1 MKQLPTFLA
10 LIFSYM
16 LCGAQATTL
25 VVDNQTP
32 GWLSSKINYGDQQT
46 VENLTVTG
54 YIDGTDLDFIRSLNL
69 NRNLRGC
76 IDLKD
81 VNIVKGGVMT
91 NYPKT
96 VEKDN
101 VLPYQI
107 FANLKSLRKL
117 IFPLTATCKQWCL
130 AETPCDTVII
140 TNPNIKELDL
150 TNYIYDTRNSKI
162 KFVHI
167 PDGVESI
174 PSAPDNGYGM
184 GIRFPSSL
192 YSITCY
198 GGMKNVRIFAEMT
211 NPLAII
217 SEFEI
222 YYRDS
227 HGEHRSKRPAISN
240 SIIYVPRGTLEE
252 YQKSALNNNQIVE
265 YYDLESLTTTPEVII
280 YVGDNYQTELQALPN
295 DDLVSYYVYSSNNE
309 SVAQIDAD
317 GKIIAN
323 DFGEAQIT
331 IVPHM
336 VSHYSKGKSA
346 SCNVKVFSHVSDI
359 SLPINMKIGLNK
371 SEKLNP
377 VLYPIGKTF
386 SKIAWGSDNPEIASV
401 DSEGN
406 VTGKAYGECT
416 ISATALDGGFKAE
429 CRIEVVQFAEEI
441 VISQKTLKL
450 RAGETTILNASVLPT
465 NSYNKAVTW
474 QSSDKSI
481 ATVDNNGTVKA
492 ISGGEAKI
500 TVTSVENPEIKD
512 VCTVTVIQPVTDI
525 ALNKSALELTE
536 DESEQLIATVLPE
549 NATNKSVNWTSSDI
563 SVAMVSPDG
572 TVYAVKPGQATIMA
586 TSEDGGFV
594 ALCKVT
600 VKAKIIV
607 AESLALSITNADM
620 TVGETMQL
628 SATVLPENTTNKNIR
643 WSSTNSNI
651 ATVTETGLVSALK
664 EGNAQIIASTTDGT
678 NLSAICEISVNKSFV
693 PVSLI
698 SIAPSSVKL
707 AVGESFNLDVQI
719 EPADAT
725 NKSINWSSTNSSV
738 ASVNTAGQLTANG
751 KGNAIIIASTQDGTN
766 ISATCSVTVDVNSG
780 INDILNDS
788 DTYVRIYTL
797 QGILIF
803 EGEYAKS
810 NLKTG
815 AYIFNIGNQYFKYL
829 IK

>member
-1 MKQLPTFLA
+1 M
-10 LIFSYM
+10 
-16 LCGAQATTL
+16 
-25 VVDNQTP
+25 
-32 GWLSSKINYGDQQT
+32 
-46 VENLTVTG
+46 
-54 YIDGTDLDFIRSLNL
+54 
-69 NRNLRGC
+69 
-76 IDLKD
+76 
-81 VNIVKGGVMT
+81 
-91 NYPKT
+91 
-96 VEKDN
+96 
-101 VLPYQI
+101 
-107 FANLKSLRKL
+107 
-117 IFPLTATCKQWCL
+117 
-130 AETPCDTVII
+130 
-140 TNPNIKELDL
+140 
-150 TNYIYDTRNSKI
+150 
-162 KFVHI
+162 
-167 PDGVESI
+167 
-174 PSAPDNGYGM
+174 
-184 GIRFPSSL
+184 
-192 YSITCY
+192 
-198 GGMKNVRIFAEMT
+198 
-211 NPLAII
+211 
-217 SEFEI
+217 
-222 YYRDS
+222 
-227 HGEHRSKRPAISN
+227 
-240 SIIYVPRGTLEE
+240 
-252 YQKSALNNNQIVE
+252 
-265 YYDLESLTTTPEVII
+265 
-280 YVGDNYQTELQALPN
+280 
-295 DDLVSYYVYSSNNE
+295 
-309 SVAQIDAD
+309 
-317 GKIIAN
+317 
-323 DFGEAQIT
+323 
-331 IVPHM
+331 
-336 VSHYSKGKSA
+336 
-346 SCNVKVFSHVSDI
+346 
-359 SLPINMKIGLNK
+359 
-371 SEKLNP
+371 
-377 VLYPIGKTF
+377 
-386 SKIAWGSDNPEIASV
+386 
-401 DSEGN
+401 
-406 VTGKAYGECT
+406 
-416 ISATALDGGFKAE
+416 
-429 CRIEVVQFAEEI
+429 
-441 VISQKTLKL
+441 
-450 RAGETTILNASVLPT
+450 
-465 NSYNKAVTW
+465 
-474 QSSDKSI
+474 
-481 ATVDNNGTVKA
+481 
-492 ISGGEAKI
+492 
-500 TVTSVENPEIKD
+500 
-512 VCTVTVIQPVTDI
+512 
-525 ALNKSALELTE
+525 
-536 DESEQLIATVLPE
+536 
-549 NATNKSVNWTSSDI
+549 
-563 SVAMVSPDG
+563 AMVSPDG

>member
-1 MKQLPTFLA
+1 MKQLLTFLA

-16 LCGAQATTL
+16 LCGAQAATI
-25 VVDNQTP
+25 VIDNQTP
-32 GWLSSKINYGDQQT
+32 GWLSSKINYTDQQT

-54 YIDGTDLDFIRSLNL
+54 YINKADLTFIGSLMEKQKL
-69 NRNLRGC
+69 NGH
-76 IDLKD
+76 
-81 VNIVKGGVMT
+81 
-91 NYPKT
+91 
-96 VEKDN
+96 
-101 VLPYQI
+101 
-107 FANLKSLRKL
+107 
-117 IFPLTATCKQWCL
+117 
-130 AETPCDTVII
+130 
-140 TNPNIKELDL
+140 LDL
-150 TNYIYDTRNSKI
+150 TNVEIVDTEYK
-162 KFVHI
+162 
-167 PDGVESI
+167 
-174 PSAPDNGYGM
+174 
-184 GIRFPSSL
+184 
-192 YSITCY
+192 
-198 GGMKNVRIFAEMT
+198 
-211 NPLAII
+211 
-217 SEFEI
+217 
-222 YYRDS
+222 DS
-227 HGEHRSKRPAISN
+227 P
-240 SIIYVPRGTLEE
+240 T
-252 YQKSALNNNQIVE
+252 Q
-265 YYDLESLTTTPEVII
+265 
-280 YVGDNYQTELQALPN
+280 
-295 DDLVSYYVYSSNNE
+295 
-309 SVAQIDAD
+309 
-317 GKIIAN
+317 
-323 DFGEAQIT
+323 
-331 IVPHM
+331 
-336 VSHYSKGKSA
+336 
-346 SCNVKVFSHVSDI
+346 
-359 SLPINMKIGLNK
+359 
-371 SEKLNP
+371 
-377 VLYPIGKTF
+377 PIGKLHMF
-386 SKIAWGSDNPEIASV
+386 DLSESVSIRRFSIPKFLSKISPYLFGRIEADTIDYGSSICNILTEFSCNNVAYATNKVPKVLIIRDGVTKIKSYVMGTPYVSSTCGNLLQAILPQTIDSIGDYAFCYCKNLSKINLPNSIHTIGEYAFKDTAILPDTLRLPESLKVFHINSFPVQNGQTVFIGNEVENIDNHDSKLKRESKLTYYINRITPPIFTTQYYPDAVDLKGCTLYVPKEGYSMYSSPTYPPGSTRQNPYSFATVKAIPVPVNEVSINHSSLSLNIGNIINLIADVQPNNADNKTIIWSSSNPNVANVNNYGSV
-401 DSEGN
+401 
-406 VTGKAYGECT
+406 
-416 ISATALDGGFKAE
+416 TALSCGTTIIKASSKE
-429 CRIEVVQFAEEI
+429 NANIFAICEI
-441 VISQKTLKL
+441 TVHQPLQSISIKPTTITLN
-450 RAGETTILNASVLPT
+450 AGETYENLQLTFYPANAD
-465 NSYNKAVTW
+465 NKAITW
-474 QSSDKSI
+474 QSSDESI

-525 ALNKSALELTE
+525 ALNKSALDLTE

-643 WSSTNSNI
+643 WTSTNSNI

-664 EGNAQIIASTTDGT
+664 EGNAQIIASTTDST

-693 PVSLI
+693 PVTLI

-751 KGNAIIIASTQDGTN
+751 EGNAIIIASTQDGTN

-815 AYIFNIGNQYFKYL
+815 AYIFNIGNKYFKHL

>member
-1 MKQLPTFLA
+1 MKQLLTFLA

-46 VENLTVTG
+46 IENLTVTG
-54 YIDGTDLDFIRSLNL
+54 YVNNTDLTFIGSLMKKQKL
-69 NRNLRGC
+69 NGH
-76 IDLKD
+76 
-81 VNIVKGGVMT
+81 
-91 NYPKT
+91 
-96 VEKDN
+96 
-101 VLPYQI
+101 
-107 FANLKSLRKL
+107 
-117 IFPLTATCKQWCL
+117 
-130 AETPCDTVII
+130 
-140 TNPNIKELDL
+140 LDL
-150 TNYIYDTRNSKI
+150 TNVEIVDTEYK
-162 KFVHI
+162 
-167 PDGVESI
+167 
-174 PSAPDNGYGM
+174 DN
-184 GIRFPSSL
+184 P
-192 YSITCY
+192 T
-198 GGMKNVRIFAEMT
+198 
-211 NPLAII
+211 
-217 SEFEI
+217 
-222 YYRDS
+222 
-227 HGEHRSKRPAISN
+227 
-240 SIIYVPRGTLEE
+240 
-252 YQKSALNNNQIVE
+252 Q
-265 YYDLESLTTTPEVII
+265 
-280 YVGDNYQTELQALPN
+280 
-295 DDLVSYYVYSSNNE
+295 
-309 SVAQIDAD
+309 
-317 GKIIAN
+317 
-323 DFGEAQIT
+323 
-331 IVPHM
+331 
-336 VSHYSKGKSA
+336 
-346 SCNVKVFSHVSDI
+346 
-359 SLPINMKIGLNK
+359 
-371 SEKLNP
+371 
-377 VLYPIGKTF
+377 PIGKLHMFDLSGSVSIRRFSIPKSLPNISSYLLGYVSADTLDYGSTKCEILKQF
-386 SKIAWGSDNPEIASV
+386 NHRNASYATNPTPKVLILRDGVKKIGSNIMMDVDGLKLLQVILPQTIDSIGDRAFYDCRNLSKINLPNSIHTIGEYAFKDTAILPDTLRLPESLKVFHINSFPVQNGQTVYIGNQVEKIDNHDSKLKRESKLTYYINRITPPIFTTQYYPDAVDLKGCTLYVPKEGYSMYSSPTYPPGSTGQNPYSFATVKAIPVPVNEVSINHSSLSLNVGNIINLIADVQPNNADNKTIIWSSSNPNVANVNNYGSV
-401 DSEGN
+401 
-406 VTGKAYGECT
+406 
-416 ISATALDGGFKAE
+416 TALSCGTTIIKASSKE
-429 CRIEVVQFAEEI
+429 NANIFAICEI
-441 VISQKTLKL
+441 TVHQPLQSISIKPTTITLN
-450 RAGETTILNASVLPT
+450 AGETYENLQLTFYPANAD
-465 NSYNKAVTW
+465 NKAVTW
-474 QSSDKSI
+474 QSSDESI

-600 VKAKIIV
+600 VKAKIII

-620 TVGETMQL
+620 TAGETMQL
-628 SATVLPENTTNKNIR
+628 NATVLPENTTNKNIR
-643 WSSTNSNI
+643 WTSTNSNI
-651 ATVTETGLVSALK
+651 ATVTETGLVSAHK

-693 PVSLI
+693 PVTLI

-707 AVGESFNLDVQI
+707 AVGESLKLDAQI

-751 KGNAIIIASTQDGTN
+751 EGNAIIIASTQDGTN

-815 AYIFNIGNQYFKYL
+815 AYIFNIGNQYFKHL